1 MGEHSSPTKC
11 LFTEPYRHANARC
24 YLFSQLSTCMDALNN
39 NNKQVGLIVVGITC
53 QRAGKRRAAVSRRPA
68 VSTPRPAPDGNRP
81 QLSHIYLPYGMR
93 YISRYNT
100 AESRQKYRFHP
111 AFFHFLLFLAISL
124 SVGHGCYRLRTLWM
138 EKASIPYTSYPHPLY
153 THVFPPAAGRHSRLS
168 YNTYRQRWAAI
179 ELVVWRPFN
188 PLNTTRDNLST
199 SQCLYSI
206 CESSFSGS
214 YIIYIQHMLLVFF
227 LSLVHV

>member
-1 MGEHSSPTKC
+1 MLVSQVMMGEHSSPTKC

-93 YISRYNT
+93 YISRYNI

-111 AFFHFLLFLAISL
+111 AFFHFLLFFSDIAISWTPAAIDWGPYGWRKLL
-124 SVGHGCYRLRTLWM
+124 SLT
-138 EKASIPYTSYPHPLY
+138 HPILTRC
-153 THVFPPAAGRHSRLS
+153 THTYSPLPPAG
-168 YNTYRQRWAAI
+168 
-179 ELVVWRPFN
+179 
-188 PLNTTRDNLST
+188 TRG
-199 SQCLYSI
+199 CLI
-206 CESSFSGS
+206 TRTDRDG
-214 YIIYIQHMLLVFF
+214 LP
-227 LSLVHV
+227 